1 LCPTGSVWYKTLGA
15 TQRDQL
21 LADLSFAHCSQLAAV
36 TAQTTEKN
44 KRAWRRWTAYLTDVG
59 LGHDLFLTG
68 LSRAERH
75 RILSAFAQA
84 VRSARFSAARFD
96 ILTAGV
102 VKATISDVAATF
114 RAHDREDPRL
124 DADGEVAFLLQRQFR
139 GYVNSDPG
147 EVPQQALCAEV
158 LEKLHTLAS
167 SHLDRCISSL
177 IITGFF
183 FAMRS
188 CEYCSVQ
195 GTRRTK
201 IIRLKGIRLFLGKR
215 QLPHSS
221 PILHLATSVTL
232 TFEYQKNDSR
242 NETVTAHKTYHSFMC
257 PVIQLA
263 ITVRRLIAMPH
274 AIEDTPINAYMEPRS
289 TKIQYIKAD
298 TILKKLRLA
307 VSIMGKDVLGFGPKA
322 VGLHSLRSGVAMAMY
337 LQGIPVYVIMLLG
350 RWSSDAFLRYIRRNV
365 QEFSK
370 GVSQKMIA
378 NPVYFTVPSADLE
391 DPRAPNHRLN
401 LGQRMNCGRNADTTP
416 AMAPRVS
423 LWA

>member
-1 LCPTGSVWYKTLGA
+1 M
-15 TQRDQL
+15 

-36 TAQTTEKN
+36 TEQTTDKN

-59 LGHDLFLTG
+59 LGQDPFLTG

-124 DADGEVAFLLQRQFR
+124 DADGEVAFLLQRQMR

-147 EVPQQALCAEV
+147 EVPQQALCSEV
-158 LEKLHTLAS
+158 LEKLHNLAS
-167 SHLDRCISSL
+167 SHLDKCISSL
-177 IITGFF
+177 LITGYF

-188 CEYCSVQ
+188 CEYCSVH

-201 IIRLKGIRLFLGKR
+201 IIRLKGIRFFLGKR
-215 QLPHSS
+215 LLPHNS
-221 PILHLATSVTL
+221 PILHKATSVTL
-232 TFEYQKNDSR
+232 LFEYQKNDSR
-242 NETVTAHKTYHSFMC
+242 NETVTAHKTYHHFMC
-257 PVIQLA
+257 PVLQLA
-263 ITVRRLIAMPH
+263 AIVRRLIAMPH
-274 AIEDTPINAYMEPRS
+274 STEDTPINAYMEPGS
-289 TKIQYIKAD
+289 TKLQHIKSD
-298 TILKKLRLA
+298 VILRKLRLA
-307 VSIMGKDVLGFGPKA
+307 VSIIGKDELGFGPEE
-322 VGLHSLRSGVAMAMY
+322 VGLHSLRSGAAMSMY

-378 NPVYFTVPSADLE
+378 SPLYFTVPSADLE

-401 LGQRMNCGRNADTTP
+401 LSQRVNCGRNADTAP
-416 AMAPRVS
+416 AVATRIA